1 MGKFSPIY
9 KGSIFITKEYIMK
22 KIIRLSESDLARI
35 VKRVI
40 KENKFKEMDDCEVII
55 SNMEYVFN
63 DFMSF
68 VKTSPEEQSPE
79 DMYDDIQSELGGFL
93 DMAEE
98 MECENIDEVYMIYD
112 ELIYDFRSYVGL

>member
-1 MGKFSPIY
+1 
-9 KGSIFITKEYIMK
+9 MK
-22 KIIRLSESDLARI
+22 RIVRLTESDLIRL

-68 VKTSPEEQSPE
+68 VKTSPEKQSPE
-79 DMYDDIQSELGGFL
+79 DMYDDIESELAGFL
-93 DMAEE
+93 NMAEE

-112 ELIYDFRSYVGL
+112 ELINDFRSYVGL